1 MIIDR
6 FRHIRQYYS
15 SDCGIACIKMKR
27 YLLIGLYIFVYLS
40 AHSQT
45 AGQILYSQQITI
57 EVANVALLASADYSY
72 YTIASSAQEE
82 ANSL

>member
-1 MIIDR
+1 MCQVKFYFCTAR
-6 FRHIRQYYS
+6 
-15 SDCGIACIKMKR
+15 KMKR